1 MNFLNREQIHPVD
14 KLIHTFSIVA
24 YDPGKDEWGVAVQSK
39 FLAAA
44 AVVSWAR
51 AKAGAVATQSFANVT
66 YGSRGL
72 DLMEAGMSA
81 EETIQAL
88 IKDDPDKD
96 QRQVGMVDKDGRAAA
111 FTGDGCYDW
120 AGHVIGEGFSCQGNI
135 LVPGTVQAMAE
146 RFEQVRGRDGE
157 LADWLVL
164 ALEAGQ
170 EVGGDKR
177 GRQAAGVLVVRQ
189 DGGYGGDND
198 RYLDLRVDDHPYPIL
213 KLKQLVDN
221 HHLFFGEVDPAD
233 LVPLNSVIAEL
244 QGVLLKTGHLTGKA
258 SGKVD
263 QETLTALRA
272 LVGEENLEERWNGD
286 EKAIDQKVVD
296 FLSDKFS

>member
-1 MNFLNREQIHPVD
+1 ME

-24 YDPGKDEWGVAVQSK
+24 YDPGKEEWGVAVQSK

-51 AKAGAVATQSFANVT
+51 AGAGAVATQSFANVS
-66 YGSRGL
+66 YGFRGL
-72 DLMEAGMSA
+72 DLMEGGMSA
-81 EETIQAL
+81 EDAIQAL
-88 IKDDPDKD
+88 TEGDPDVD
-96 QRQVGMVDKDGRAAA
+96 LRQVGVVDKHGQASA
-111 FTGDGCYDW
+111 FTGKGCYDW
-120 AGHVIGEGFSCQGNI
+120 AGHITGEGFSCQGNI
-135 LVPGTVQAMAE
+135 LVPGTVEAMAE
-146 RFEQVRGRDGE
+146 RFEQVRGGEGE

-170 EVGGDKR
+170 EAGGDKR

-189 DGGYGGDND
+189 GGGYGGDND

-233 LVPLNSVIAEL
+233 LMPLSSVIGEL
-244 QGVLLKTGHLTGKA
+244 QGIMLKTGHLTGKA

-263 QETLTALRA
+263 QETLAALRA

-286 EKAIDQKVVD
+286 EKAIDRKVVD
-296 FLSDKFS
+296 FLTDKFS

>member
-1 MNFLNREQIHPVD
+1 MD
-14 KLIHTFSIVA
+14 KLVHTFSIVA

-66 YGSRGL
+66 YGFRGL

-88 IKDDPDKD
+88 IKEDPDKD
-96 QRQVGMVDKDGRAAA
+96 QRQVGMVDKDGQAAA

-189 DGGYGGDND
+189 NGGYGGDND

-233 LVPLNSVIAEL
+233 LVPLNTVITEL
-244 QGVLLKTGHLTGKA
+244 QGVLLKTGHLTGKP
-258 SGKVD
+258 SGKVA
-263 QETLTALRA
+263 QESLAALRA